1 MGKIQ
6 EKNVFYNALHRYA
19 CWTVPMAYRKIEYR
33 NLDAI
38 PRDGAVILA
47 PNHANTLMDALVV
60 LTTRKDPIVF
70 VARADIFKKAAIGK
84 TLRFLKMLPINRIR
98 DGVEALSEND
108 AIMEQCIDALC
119 DGVPFCILPEGRHRP
134 MHSLLPLKKGIARI
148 AFGAWERLK
157 DKMPVYIVPIGLEY
171 EDYFDF
177 RSRLLLEA
185 GRPIQLQEFVN
196 AHEGC
201 TEAELY
207 RQLLLELSARMKE
220 TILYLPDDER
230 YEGLMEAVSRIGEK
244 EYKTLYERRKALQ
257 KLADRLAEKHPR
269 MLERMKKR
277 AERRKARG
285 IHLRSAARKRPGW
298 RLALRFLWLLVSAPF
313 AAVLAIPILP
323 ALLLI
328 AWLKGKFKDKAFINS
343 VRYACCCVFNPL
355 VLLPVCLL
363 LLIVLPWWAC
373 LLIFAVSFFSPV
385 PCYDWANGVR
395 YAISDLRY
403 LRSRDEDR
411 DEE

>member
-157 DKMPVYIVPIGLEY
+157 D
-171 EDYFDF
+171 
-177 RSRLLLEA
+177 
-185 GRPIQLQEFVN
+185 
-196 AHEGC
+196 
-201 TEAELY
+201 
-207 RQLLLELSARMKE
+207 
-220 TILYLPDDER
+220 
-230 YEGLMEAVSRIGEK
+230 
-244 EYKTLYERRKALQ
+244 
-257 KLADRLAEKHPR
+257 
-269 MLERMKKR
+269 
-277 AERRKARG
+277 
-285 IHLRSAARKRPGW
+285 
-298 RLALRFLWLLVSAPF
+298 
-313 AAVLAIPILP
+313 
-323 ALLLI
+323 
-328 AWLKGKFKDKAFINS
+328 
-343 VRYACCCVFNPL
+343 
-355 VLLPVCLL
+355 
-363 LLIVLPWWAC
+363 
-373 LLIFAVSFFSPV
+373 
-385 PCYDWANGVR
+385 
-395 YAISDLRY
+395 
-403 LRSRDEDR
+403 
-411 DEE
+411 